1 MSPKLPMLT
10 GYRVLDITQFVAG
23 PTCTRLLAEAGAD
36 VIKVELAPHGDRSR
50 AQGIKARRQAGEPA
64 ASSQSTYFFQHNHS
78 KRSLALAWKHPR
90 SIAILKTLAAR
101 ADVLVENFSPGV
113 MARAGLAYEQL
124 SAINPRLIM
133 CSISVAGQ
141 TGPLST
147 QPGYDYIAAAYAGVT
162 DQIGEADGAP
172 AQLPLAIGDVS
183 TGVAAAMA
191 IGFALLHRERTGEG
205 QHIDAA
211 ILDTYFHMH
220 EVNVPRV
227 ALRGDRFTPKRNG
240 SQHPDGGPT
249 GHFRCCDGS
258 YINITALAHQWGQL
272 AAAIGQPELVDDPRF
287 RDARARR
294 DHNSEIVALIEGWL
308 GAFDTRQAALEALE
322 RHRVPCAP
330 VLTLNEAMAHPHLRQ
345 RGTVR
350 EVYDQQLGDFA
361 IPGPPVKFSRWPA
374 RVGLRADLLGARN
387 EAVLKELAG
396 LSDPEIAAL
405 YDEGVLVRD
414 AGSEA
419 PLALSYRPVAPD
431 DRDYCIEVHHRAMR
445 SYVEPLW
452 GWDEAAQDR
461 LAWDALRETG
471 ARHEIVLIGDSPI
484 GYLSYLETPAHLF
497 LRQLYLHPAHQGHGH
512 GSAIL
517 SRLIARGPSAK
528 PMELS
533 VLTTNP
539 RARAFYMRHGFEAVT
554 ETRERVSMRRVSAP

>member
-10 GYRVLDITQFVAG
+10 GYRVLDVTQFVAG

-50 AQGIKARRQAGEPA
+50 NQGIKPRGQPGATAN
-64 ASSQSTYFFQHNHS
+64 SSQSTYFFQHNHS

-90 SIAILKTLAAR
+90 SPQLLRTLAAK

-113 MARAGLAYEQL
+113 MARAGLSYEEL
-124 SAINPRLIM
+124 SAINPGLVM

-162 DQIGEADGAP
+162 DQIGEPNAP
-172 AQLPLAIGDVS
+172 AQFTLAIGDVS

-227 ALRGDRFTPKRNG
+227 ALRGDRFTPGRTG

-249 GHFRCCDGS
+249 GLFRCRDGS

-272 AAAIGQPELVDDPRF
+272 AAALGRPELVDDPRF
-287 RDARARR
+287 KNARARR
-294 DHNSEIVALIEGWL
+294 DNNGEIVALIEGWL
-308 GAFDTRQAALEALE
+308 AGFETREAALEVLE
-322 RHRVPCAP
+322 RYRVPCAP
-330 VLTLNEAMAHPHLRQ
+330 VLTLNQAMAHPHLRQ

-350 EVYDQQLGDFA
+350 QVSDPQLGAFA
-361 IPGPPVKFSRWPA
+361 IPGPPVKFSRW
-374 RVGLRADLLGARN
+374 RERTDLHADLLGARN
-387 EAVLKELAG
+387 EEVLTELAG
-396 LSDPEIAAL
+396 LSDAEIAAL

-414 AGSEA
+414 
-419 PLALSYRPVAPD
+419 
-431 DRDYCIEVHHRAMR
+431 
-445 SYVEPLW
+445 
-452 GWDEAAQDR
+452 
-461 LAWDALRETG
+461 
-471 ARHEIVLIGDSPI
+471 
-484 GYLSYLETPAHLF
+484 PA
-497 LRQLYLHPAHQGHGH
+497 
-512 GSAIL
+512 
-517 SRLIARGPSAK
+517 
-528 PMELS
+528 
-533 VLTTNP
+533 
-539 RARAFYMRHGFEAVT
+539 
-554 ETRERVSMRRVSAP
+554 

>member
-23 PTCTRLLAEAGAD
+23 PTCTRLLAESGAD

-50 AQGIKARRQAGEPA
+50 IQGIKPRAKPGETA

-90 SIAILKTLAAR
+90 TTEILKTLAAK

-113 MARAGLAYEQL
+113 MARAGLAYEDL
-124 SAINPRLIM
+124 AVVNPRLIM

-141 TGPLST
+141 IGPLSA

-162 DQIGEADGAP
+162 DQIGEPDGAP
-172 AQLPLAIGDVS
+172 AQFSLAIGDVS

-205 QHIDAA
+205 QLIDAA

-227 ALRGDRFTPKRNG
+227 ALRGDRFSPRRTG

-249 GHFRCCDGS
+249 GLFRCRDGS

-272 AAAIGQPELVDDPRF
+272 AAAMRRPDLAHDPRF
-287 RDARARR
+287 KDARSRR
-294 DHNSEIVALIEGWL
+294 DNNTAIVALIEGWL
-308 GAFDTRQAALEALE
+308 AGFESREAALEALE
-322 RHRVPCAP
+322 QHRVPCAP

-350 EVYDQQLGDFA
+350 QVSDPQLGEFA
-361 IPGPPVKFSRWPA
+361 IPGPPVKFSRW
-374 RVGLRADLLGARN
+374 RERGNVRADLLGAHN
-387 EAVLKELAG
+387 EEILKELAG
-396 LSDPEIAAL
+396 LSDAEIAAL
-405 YDEGVLVRD
+405 YDQGVLVHD
-414 AGSEA
+414 AG
-419 PLALSYRPVAPD
+419 
-431 DRDYCIEVHHRAMR
+431 
-445 SYVEPLW
+445 
-452 GWDEAAQDR
+452 
-461 LAWDALRETG
+461 
-471 ARHEIVLIGDSPI
+471 
-484 GYLSYLETPAHLF
+484 LE
-497 LRQLYLHPAHQGHGH
+497 
-512 GSAIL
+512 
-517 SRLIARGPSAK
+517 
-528 PMELS
+528 
-533 VLTTNP
+533 
-539 RARAFYMRHGFEAVT
+539 
-554 ETRERVSMRRVSAP
+554 